1 MWQELRTELYP
12 RLEIVTVALDAR
24 GASVAR
30 PWIEKAQPTHPSLI
44 DEAHVLAQLGIV
56 NVPSGV
62 WIDEAGVIVRPP
74 ETAHP
79 RRPAF
84 KDQIIP
90 ADATP
95 RERERIETVK
105 ALNADAERYVAAL
118 RDWASASRSRSR
130 SSANGAASRYALPA
144 DEVVRRSRPRPLSE
158 ATAAAHF
165 ALAQHLHAAGEAGL
179 ATEHFKEAQRLHPT
193 SWTYRRDAWA
203 IAGPEHPA
211 IYGTT
216 WLDDVKR
223 EGAQNYYPP
232 LDL

>member
-1 MWQELRTELYP
+1 VWQELRAELYP

-24 GASVAR
+24 GPSAAR

-44 DEAHVLAQLGIV
+44 DEAHVLARLGIV

-62 WIDEAGVIVRPP
+62 WVDEAGVIVRPP

-84 KDQIIP
+84 KDQIVP

-95 RERERIETVK
+95 LERERIETAK

-118 RDWASASRSRSR
+118 RDWVS
-130 SSANGAASRYALPA
+130 NGAASRYALSS

-165 ALAQHLHAAGEAGL
+165 ALGQQLYAAGEVEL
-179 ATEHFKEAQRLHPT
+179 ATEHFKEAHRLHPA

-203 IAGPEHPA
+203 IAGPDHPA
-211 IYGTT
+211 TYGTT
-216 WLDDVKR
+216 WLDEVKR
-223 EGAQNYYPP
+223 EGVENYYPRV
-232 LDL
+232 DL

>member
-1 MWQELRTELYP
+1 VWQALRAELYP
-12 RLEIVTVALDAR
+12 RLEIVTVALEAR
-24 GASVAR
+24 GAAAAR
-30 PWIEKAQPTHPSLI
+30 PWIEKAEPGHPSLV
-44 DEAHVLAQLGIV
+44 DERHVLAALGIV

-84 KDQIIP
+84 KDQAIP

-95 RERERIETVK
+95 RERERIEIVK

-118 RDWASASRSRSR
+118 RDWI
-130 SSANGAASRYALPA
+130 ANGAASRFALA
-144 DEVVRRSRPRPLSE
+144 SDAVVRRSRPRPLSE

-165 ALAQHLHAAGEAGL
+165 ALGQQLHASGEPAL

-203 IAGPEHPA
+203 IAGPDYPT

-223 EGAQNYYPP
+223 EGVENYYPTLH
-232 LDL
+232 LDS

>member
-1 MWQELRTELYP
+1 VWQELRTELYP

-79 RRPAF
+79 RRPTF
-84 KDQIIP
+84 KDQIVP

-118 RDWASASRSRSR
+118 RDWASRSASR
-130 SSANGAASRYALPA
+130 SSANGAASRYALSS

-165 ALAQHLHAAGEAGL
+165 ALAQHLDAAGEAGL
-179 ATEHFKEAQRLHPT
+179 ATAHFKEAQRLHPT

-203 IAGPEHPA
+203 IAGPDHPA

-216 WLDDVKR
+216 WLDEVKR
-223 EGAQNYYPP
+223 EGVENYYPRV
-232 LDL
+232 DL